1 MLNTTGLM
9 AAAVKNKTTNKSPV
23 GAFLYPLKKCQK
35 VLIFIVTMKNYIL
48 PFRDLVVHPGLT
60 VPVYIDNPLSVACIE
75 AATKSNQKVVITP
88 QHSWN
93 YPTSAGDIYD
103 TGTIGD
109 IAQVLRLPDGTLH
122 AIIRTTDVVS
132 LSDINVDGG
141 LFTAEAAP
149 IEILDDS
156 NFEQTLALRDKVAEN
171 MQALSIAR
179 KFKLDKMRAIIQN
192 YPMAAFVDSVI
203 QSAEID
209 TDEAVRILKAQS
221 WREKLMLLLEQ
232 INLMAETAKIEES
245 INRRIHQ
252 QMENGRRE
260 AILQEKMRA
269 IQKEMG
275 DDSEEM
281 DTENLRKRI
290 ERSNMTQDAKE
301 KALSEWKRMRSMSP
315 MSNEGG
321 LLKTYIEE
329 MLSMPWGKADIA
341 PIDLK
346 TARSV
351 LDSQHS
357 GMQSVK
363 ERILE
368 HIAVM
373 KKTGGNHGS
382 ILCFVGAPGVGKTS
396 LCKSI
401 AEALGRKYQR
411 ISLGGIS
418 DEAHFRGHR
427 KTYIGAQTGRIMDAL
442 KRCKANNPVIVLDE
456 IDKMGKDWRGDPE
469 SALLEIL
476 DPEQNKS
483 FRDHYL
489 EVDFDLSNVLFIAT
503 ANSLN
508 MSNALKDRMEI
519 IEIPGYSED
528 EKVQIA
534 KEHLIARAAKE
545 NGWDIDNIIIS
556 DDAIRHIIRNY
567 TSEDGVREL
576 QRELSALLRRSLL
589 EHNCE
594 DVKTEFTKEKIDELL
609 AIRKSMNLSKKIGF
623 GVRA

>member
-1 MLNTTGLM
+1 
-9 AAAVKNKTTNKSPV
+9 
-23 GAFLYPLKKCQK
+23 
-35 VLIFIVTMKNYIL
+35 MKNYIL

-60 VPVYIDNPLSVACIE
+60 VPIYIDNPLSVACIE
-75 AATKSNQKVVITP
+75 AAATANQRVVITP
-88 QHSWN
+88 QHSWS
-93 YPTSAGDIYD
+93 YPSMPGDIYD
-103 TGTIGD
+103 VGTIGD
-109 IAQVLRLPDGTLH
+109 IAQVLRMPDGTLH
-122 AIIRTTDVVS
+122 AIVRTTDVVQ
-132 LSDINVDGG
+132 LTDIGVENGI
-141 LFTAEAAP
+141 FTANATP
-149 IEILDDS
+149 IEIVDDS
-156 NFEQTLALRDKVAEN
+156 GLEQTTALRDKVAEN
-171 MQALSIAR
+171 IQALAITR
-179 KFKLDKMRAIIQN
+179 KFKMEKMRAIIQN
-192 YPMAAFVDSVI
+192 YPMAAFVDSVV
-203 QSAEID
+203 QSIDMD
-209 TDEAVRILKAQS
+209 TDDAVRILRAQS
-221 WREKLMLLLEQ
+221 WREKLMILLEK
-232 INLMAETAKIEES
+232 INLIAETAKIENS
-245 INRRIHQ
+245 INRRIQQ

-269 IQKEMG
+269 IQREMG

-290 ERSNMTQDAKE
+290 ERSAMPNDAKE

-321 LLKTYIEE
+321 LLKTYLEE
-329 MLSMPWGKADIA
+329 LLSMPWDKSDNA

-346 TARSV
+346 TARGV

-357 GMQSVK
+357 GMQGVK

-401 AEALGRKYQR
+401 AAALGRKYQR

-442 KRCKANNPVIVLDE
+442 KRCKSNNPVIVLDE
-456 IDKMGKDWRGDPE
+456 IDKMGRDWRGDPE

-534 KEHLIARAAKE
+534 REHLISRAAADT
-545 NGWDIDNIIIS
+545 GWNVDNIIIS
-556 DDAIRHIIRNY
+556 DDALRHLIRNY
-567 TSEDGVREL
+567 TSEEGVREL
-576 QRELSALLRRSLL
+576 QRELTALLRRTLL
-589 EHNCE
+589 EHDCM
-594 DVKTEFTKEKIDELL
+594 DVKTEFTPQKIDELL
-609 AIRKSMNLSKKIGF
+609 SLRKSATLSKRIGF

>member
-1 MLNTTGLM
+1 
-9 AAAVKNKTTNKSPV
+9 
-23 GAFLYPLKKCQK
+23 
-35 VLIFIVTMKNYIL
+35 MKQYIL
-48 PFRDLVVHPGLT
+48 PFRDLIVHPGLT
-60 VPVYIDNPLSVACIE
+60 VPVYIDNPMSVACIE
-75 AATKSNQKVVITP
+75 AATAMGKRLVITP
-88 QHSWN
+88 QHSWS
-93 YPTSAGDIYD
+93 YPSEPDDIYAI
-103 TGTIGD
+103 GTIGD
-109 IAQVLRLPDGTLH
+109 IAQALRMPDGALH
-122 AIIRTTDVVS
+122 VIIRTTDVVN
-132 LSDINVDGG
+132 LSDISIENG
-141 LFTAEAAP
+141 LFTANVTP
-149 IEILDDS
+149 IEFMDDS
-156 NFEQTLALRDKVAEN
+156 NTEQTLALRDKIVEN
-171 MQALSIAR
+171 MQLLSVSK
-179 KFKLDKMRAIIQN
+179 KFKMDKLRSVVQD
-192 YPMAAFVDSVI
+192 YPMPAFVDSVI
-203 QSAEID
+203 QTAEID
-209 TDEAVRILKAQS
+209 TDKAIKILGTPS
-221 WREKLMLLLEQ
+221 WHEKLVLLLEQ
-232 INLMAETAKIEES
+232 INLMAETAKIEDS

-269 IQKEMG
+269 IQREMG
-275 DDSEEM
+275 EDSEEM
-281 DTENLRKRI
+281 DTENVRKRI
-290 ERSNMTQDAKE
+290 ERSSMPAEAKE

-321 LLKTYIEE
+321 LLKTYLDE
-329 MLSMPWGKADIA
+329 LLAMPWGKSDKSE
-341 PIDLK
+341 IDLK
-346 TARSV
+346 TARAV

-357 GMQSVK
+357 GMQCVK

-373 KKTGGNHGS
+373 KKTGGNQGS

-396 LCKSI
+396 LCRSI
-401 AEALGRKYQR
+401 ADALGRKYHR

-456 IDKMGKDWRGDPE
+456 IDKMGRDWRGDPE

-534 KEHLIARAAKE
+534 REHLIERAAKDT
-545 NGWDIDNIIIS
+545 GWNVDNIIIS
-556 DDAIRHIIRNY
+556 DAALRHIIRNY
-567 TSEDGVREL
+567 TTEQGVREL
-576 QRELSALLRRSLL
+576 QRELTAILRRSLL
-589 EHNCE
+589 ENDGE
-594 DVKTEFTKEKIDELL
+594 DVKTEFTPAKIDELL
-609 AIRKSMNLSKKIGF
+609 SIRKTAGMSKRIGF
-623 GVRA
+623 GLNV

>member
-1 MLNTTGLM
+1 
-9 AAAVKNKTTNKSPV
+9 
-23 GAFLYPLKKCQK
+23 
-35 VLIFIVTMKNYIL
+35 MKQYIL
-48 PFRDLVVHPGLT
+48 PFRDLVVNPGLT
-60 VPVYIDNPLSVACIE
+60 VPIYIDNAMSVACIE
-75 AATKSNQKVVITP
+75 AAAREGQKIVITA
-88 QHSWN
+88 QHSWA
-93 YPTSAGDIYD
+93 YPALPDDIYD
-103 TGTIGD
+103 VGTIGE
-109 IAQVLRLPDGTLH
+109 IAQVLRMPDGALH
-122 AIIRTTDVVS
+122 AIIKTTDAVK
-132 LSDINVDGG
+132 LSNITVING
-141 LFTAEAAP
+141 LFTADVTP
-149 IEILDDS
+149 IEILDDA
-156 NFEQTLALRDKVAEN
+156 NTNQTLALRDKIAEN
-171 MQALSIAR
+171 MQVLSVAK
-179 KFKLDKMRAIIQN
+179 KFKLDKLRMIIQD
-192 YPMAAFVDSVI
+192 YPLPAFIDSVI
-203 QSAEID
+203 QTAGID
-209 TDEAVRILKAQS
+209 TDDAVKILAANS
-221 WREKLMLLLEQ
+221 WYEKLVLLLEQ

-245 INRRIHQ
+245 INRRIQ
-252 QMENGRRE
+252 RQMENGRRE

-269 IQKEMG
+269 IQHEMG
-275 DDSEEM
+275 EDTEEM
-281 DTENLRKRI
+281 DTENVRKRI
-290 ERSNMTQDAKE
+290 ERSAMPAEAKE
-301 KALSEWKRMRSMSP
+301 KAMSEWKRMRSMSP

-321 LLKTYIEE
+321 LLKTYLDEL
-329 MLSMPWGKADIA
+329 LSMPWGKSDKSD
-341 PIDLK
+341 IDLK
-346 TARSV
+346 SARAV

-357 GMQSVK
+357 GMQGVK

-373 KKTGGNHGS
+373 KKTGGNQGS

-401 AEALGRKYQR
+401 AEALGRKYHR

-456 IDKMGKDWRGDPE
+456 IDKMGRDWRGDPE

-534 KEHLIARAAKE
+534 REHLIERAAKDT
-545 NGWDIDNIIIS
+545 GWNVDNIIIS
-556 DDAIRHIIRNY
+556 DDALRHIIRNY
-567 TSEDGVREL
+567 TSEQGVREL
-576 QRELSALLRRSLL
+576 QRELTAILRRSLL
-589 EHNCE
+589 ENDGE
-594 DVKTEFTKEKIDELL
+594 DVKTEFTPQKIDSML
-609 AIRKSMNLSKKIGF
+609 ALRKSAVLSKRIGF
-623 GVRA
+623 GISA

>member
-1 MLNTTGLM
+1 
-9 AAAVKNKTTNKSPV
+9 
-23 GAFLYPLKKCQK
+23 
-35 VLIFIVTMKNYIL
+35 MKQYIL

-60 VPVYIDNPLSVACIE
+60 VPVYIDNPMSVACIE
-75 AATKSNQKVVITP
+75 AAANAEKKIIITA
-88 QHSWN
+88 QHSWA
-93 YPTSAGDIYD
+93 YPTLPEDIYD
-103 TGTIGD
+103 VGTIGD
-109 IAQVLRLPDGTLH
+109 IAQVLRMPDGALH
-122 AIIRTTDVVS
+122 AIIKTTDVVKLNDIS
-132 LSDINVDGG
+132 LENGI
-141 LFTAEAAP
+141 FMAETTP

-156 NFEQTLALRDKVAEN
+156 AFEQTLALRDKVAEN
-171 MQALSIAR
+171 MQILSVAR
-179 KFKLDKMRAIIQN
+179 KFKIDKLRTIIQN
-192 YPMAAFVDSVI
+192 YPLPAFIDSVI
-203 QSAEID
+203 QTAGID
-209 TDEAVRILKAQS
+209 TDDAIKILSATS
-221 WREKLMLLLEQ
+221 WREKMVLLLEQ
-232 INLMAETAKIEES
+232 INLMAETAKIEDS

-269 IQKEMG
+269 IQREMG
-275 DDSEEM
+275 EDTEEM
-281 DTENLRKRI
+281 DTENVRKRI
-290 ERSNMTQDAKE
+290 EHSAMPEEAKE
-301 KALSEWKRMRSMSP
+301 KAMSEWKRMRSMSP

-321 LLKTYIEE
+321 LLKTYLDEL
-329 MLSMPWGKADIA
+329 LSMPWGKYDKTT
-341 PIDLK
+341 IDLK
-346 TARSV
+346 SARKV

-357 GMQSVK
+357 GMQGVK

-373 KKTGGNHGS
+373 KKTGKNQGS

-442 KRCKANNPVIVLDE
+442 KRSKSNNPVIVLDE
-456 IDKMGKDWRGDPE
+456 IDKMGRDWRGDPE

-476 DPEQNKS
+476 DPEQNRS

-519 IEIPGYSED
+519 IEIPGYSEE
-528 EKVQIA
+528 EKIQIA
-534 KEHLIARAAKE
+534 KEHLIERAAKDT
-545 NGWDIDNIIIS
+545 GWAVDKIIMK
-556 DDAIRHIIRNY
+556 DAAIKHIIRNY
-567 TSEDGVREL
+567 TSEQGVREL
-576 QRELSALLRRSLL
+576 QREITAILRRSLL
-589 EHNCE
+589 EHDGE
-594 DVKTEFTKEKIDELL
+594 DVKTEFTPQKIDELL
-609 AIRKSMNLSKKIGF
+609 AVRKSATISKRIGF
-623 GVRA
+623 GINA

>member
-1 MLNTTGLM
+1 
-9 AAAVKNKTTNKSPV
+9 
-23 GAFLYPLKKCQK
+23 
-35 VLIFIVTMKNYIL
+35 MKNYIL

-60 VPVYIDNPLSVACIE
+60 VPIYVDNPASVSCVE
-75 AATKSNQKVVITP
+75 AAAQQNQQLVIAA
-88 QHSWN
+88 QHSWS
-93 YPTSAGDIYD
+93 YPSSPDDIYD
-103 TGTIGD
+103 VGTIGD
-109 IAQVLRLPDGTLH
+109 IVQVLRMPDGALH
-122 AIIRTTDVVS
+122 AIVRTTSVVR
-132 LSDINVDGG
+132 LADIGIENG
-141 LFTAEAAP
+141 LFMANTTP
-149 IEILDDS
+149 IEIVDDS
-156 NFEQTLALRDKVAEN
+156 AMEQTIALRDKVAEN
-171 MQALSIAR
+171 MQALSMSK
-179 KFKLDKMRAIIQN
+179 KFKLDKLRAIIQN
-192 YPMAAFVDSVI
+192 YPMPAFIDSVI
-203 QSAEID
+203 QTAEID
-209 TDEAVRILKAQS
+209 TDDAVRILCATS
-221 WREKLMLLLEQ
+221 WREKLVMLLEQ
-232 INLMAETAKIEES
+232 INLMAETAKIENS
-245 INRRIHQ
+245 INRRIQQ

-269 IQKEMG
+269 IQREMG
-275 DDSEEM
+275 DDDEEM
-281 DTENLRKRI
+281 DTTNMRKRI
-290 ERSNMTQDAKE
+290 ERSAMPAEAKE

-321 LLKTYIEE
+321 LLKTYLEE
-329 MLSMPWGKADIA
+329 LLAMPWDKSDAT

-346 TARSV
+346 AARAV
-351 LDSQHS
+351 LDSEHS
-357 GMQSVK
+357 GMTGVK

-373 KKTGGNHGS
+373 KKTGGAQGS

-401 AEALGRKYQR
+401 AAALGRKYQR

-442 KRCKANNPVIVLDE
+442 KRCKSNNPVIVLDE
-456 IDKMGKDWRGDPE
+456 IDKIGRDWRGDPE

-534 KEHLIARAAKE
+534 REHLIARAAHDT
-545 NGWDIDNIIIS
+545 GWNVDNIIIG
-556 DDAIRHIIRNY
+556 DDALRHIIRNY
-567 TSEDGVREL
+567 TSEQGVREL
-576 QRELSALLRRSLL
+576 QRELTAVLRRTLL
-589 EHNCE
+589 EHDGE
-594 DVKTEFTKEKIDELL
+594 DVKTEFTPEKIDELL
-609 AIRKSMNLSKKIGF
+609 AVRKSATMAKRIGF
-623 GVRA
+623 GLRA

>member
-1 MLNTTGLM
+1 
-9 AAAVKNKTTNKSPV
+9 
-23 GAFLYPLKKCQK
+23 
-35 VLIFIVTMKNYIL
+35 MKQYIL
-48 PFRDLVVHPGLT
+48 PFRDLVVNPGLT
-60 VPVYIDNPLSVACIE
+60 VPIYIDNTMSVACIE
-75 AATKSNQKVVITP
+75 AAAREGQKIVITA
-88 QHSWN
+88 QHSWA
-93 YPTSAGDIYD
+93 YPALPDDIYD
-103 TGTIGD
+103 VGTIGE
-109 IAQVLRLPDGTLH
+109 IAQVLRMPDGALH
-122 AIIRTTDVVS
+122 AIIKTTDAVR
-132 LSDINVDGG
+132 LSNITVTNG
-141 LFTAEAAP
+141 LFTADVTP
-149 IEILDDS
+149 IEILDDA
-156 NFEQTLALRDKVAEN
+156 NTNQTLALRDKIAEN
-171 MQALSIAR
+171 MQILSVAK
-179 KFKLDKMRAIIQN
+179 KFKLDKLRMIIQD
-192 YPMAAFVDSVI
+192 YPLPAFIDSVI
-203 QSAEID
+203 QTAGID
-209 TDEAVRILKAQS
+209 TDDAVKILAANS
-221 WREKLMLLLEQ
+221 WHEKLVILLEQ

-245 INRRIHQ
+245 INRRIQ
-252 QMENGRRE
+252 RQMENGRRE

-269 IQKEMG
+269 IQHEMG
-275 DDSEEM
+275 EDTEEM
-281 DTENLRKRI
+281 DTENVRKRI
-290 ERSNMTQDAKE
+290 ERSAMPAEAKE
-301 KALSEWKRMRSMSP
+301 KAMSEWKRMRSMSP

-321 LLKTYIEE
+321 LLKTYLDEL
-329 MLSMPWGKADIA
+329 LSMPWGKSDKSD
-341 PIDLK
+341 IDLK
-346 TARSV
+346 SARNV

-357 GMQSVK
+357 GMQGVK

-373 KKTGGNHGS
+373 KKTGGNQGS

-401 AEALGRKYQR
+401 AEALGRKYHR

-456 IDKMGKDWRGDPE
+456 IDKMGRDWRGDPE

-534 KEHLIARAAKE
+534 REHLIERAAKDT
-545 NGWDIDNIIIS
+545 GWNVDNIIIS
-556 DDAIRHIIRNY
+556 DDALRHIIRKY
-567 TSEDGVREL
+567 TSEQGVREL
-576 QRELSALLRRSLL
+576 QREITAILRRSLL
-589 EHNCE
+589 ENDGE
-594 DVKTEFTKEKIDELL
+594 DVKTEFTPQKIDSLL
-609 AIRKSMNLSKKIGF
+609 ALRKSAVLSKRIGF
-623 GVRA
+623 GVCA

>member
-1 MLNTTGLM
+1 MR
-9 AAAVKNKTTNKSPV
+9 
-23 GAFLYPLKKCQK
+23 
-35 VLIFIVTMKNYIL
+35 NYIL
-48 PFRDLVVHPGLT
+48 PFRDLIVHPGLT
-60 VPVYIDNPLSVACIE
+60 VPVYIDNPASVACIE
-75 AATKSNQKVVITP
+75 AAAAANQKLVITP
-88 QHSWN
+88 QHSWS
-93 YPTSAGDIYD
+93 YPTSPEDVYD
-103 TGTIGD
+103 VGTLGD

-122 AIIRTTDVVS
+122 AIIRTTDVVKLDNIQVENS
-132 LSDINVDGG
+132 I
-141 LFTAEAAP
+141 FTAETTP

-156 NFEQTLALRDKVAEN
+156 EFEQTIALRDKVAEN
-171 MQALSIAR
+171 MQALSASR
-179 KFKLDKMRAIIQN
+179 KFKLEKMRAIIQN

-203 QSAEID
+203 QSADID
-209 TDEAVRILKAQS
+209 TDDAVRILRTQS
-221 WREKLMLLLEQ
+221 WREKLMLLLEK
-232 INLMAETAKIEES
+232 INLMAETAKIENS
-245 INRRIHQ
+245 INRRIQQ

-269 IQKEMG
+269 IQREMG
-275 DDSEEM
+275 DDSDEA

-290 ERSNMTQDAKE
+290 ERSAMPRDARD
-301 KALSEWKRMRSMSP
+301 KAMSEWKRMRSMSP

-329 MLSMPWGKADIA
+329 VLAMPWEKSDVA

-346 TARSV
+346 TARAV

-357 GMQSVK
+357 GMQAVK

-373 KKTGGNHGS
+373 KKTGGNQGS

-401 AEALGRKYQR
+401 ADALGRKYQR

-456 IDKMGKDWRGDPE
+456 IDKMGRDWRGDPE

-528 EKVQIA
+528 EKAQIA
-534 KEHLIARAAKE
+534 REHLIARAARDT
-545 NGWDIDNIIIS
+545 GWNTDNIII
-556 DDAIRHIIRNY
+556 DDKALRHLIRNY

-576 QRELSALLRRSLL
+576 QRELTALLRRTLL
-589 EHNCE
+589 EHDGE
-594 DVKTEFTKEKIDELL
+594 DVKTEFTPQKIDELL
-609 AIRKSMNLSKKIGF
+609 SARKSAVLAKRIGF

>member
-1 MLNTTGLM
+1 
-9 AAAVKNKTTNKSPV
+9 
-23 GAFLYPLKKCQK
+23 
-35 VLIFIVTMKNYIL
+35 MKNYIL

-60 VPVYIDNPLSVACIE
+60 VPIYVDNPASVSCVE
-75 AATKSNQKVVITP
+75 AAAQQNQQLVIAA
-88 QHSWN
+88 QHSWS
-93 YPTSAGDIYD
+93 YPSSPEDIYD
-103 TGTIGD
+103 VGTIGD
-109 IAQVLRLPDGTLH
+109 IVQVLRMPDGALH
-122 AIIRTTDVVS
+122 AIVRTTSVVR
-132 LSDINVDGG
+132 LADIGIENG
-141 LFTAEAAP
+141 LFMANVSP
-149 IEILDDS
+149 IEIVDDS
-156 NFEQTLALRDKVAEN
+156 AMEQTIALRDKVAEN
-171 MQALSIAR
+171 MQALSMSK
-179 KFKLDKMRAIIQN
+179 KFKLDKLRAIIQN
-192 YPMAAFVDSVI
+192 YPMPAFIDSVI
-203 QSAEID
+203 QTAEID
-209 TDEAVRILKAQS
+209 TDDAVRILCATS
-221 WREKLMLLLEQ
+221 WREKLVMLLEQ
-232 INLMAETAKIEES
+232 INLMAETAKIENS
-245 INRRIHQ
+245 INRRIQQ

-269 IQKEMG
+269 IQREMG
-275 DDSEEM
+275 DDDEEM
-281 DTENLRKRI
+281 DTTNMRKRI
-290 ERSNMTQDAKE
+290 ERSAMPAEAKE

-321 LLKTYIEE
+321 LLKTYLEE
-329 MLSMPWGKADIA
+329 LLAMPWDKSDAT

-346 TARSV
+346 AARAV
-351 LDSQHS
+351 LDSEHS
-357 GMQSVK
+357 GMTGVK

-373 KKTGGNHGS
+373 KKTGGAQGS

-401 AEALGRKYQR
+401 AAALGRKYQR

-442 KRCKANNPVIVLDE
+442 KRCKSNNPVIVLDE
-456 IDKMGKDWRGDPE
+456 IDKMGRDWRGDPE

-534 KEHLIARAAKE
+534 REHLIARAAHDT
-545 NGWDIDNIIIS
+545 GWNVDNIIIG
-556 DDAIRHIIRNY
+556 DDALRHIIRNY
-567 TSEDGVREL
+567 TSEQGVREL
-576 QRELSALLRRSLL
+576 QRELTAVLRRTLL
-589 EHNCE
+589 EHDGE
-594 DVKTEFTKEKIDELL
+594 DVKTEFTPEKIDELL
-609 AIRKSMNLSKKIGF
+609 AVRKSATMAKRIGF
-623 GVRA
+623 GLRA

>member
-1 MLNTTGLM
+1 
-9 AAAVKNKTTNKSPV
+9 
-23 GAFLYPLKKCQK
+23 
-35 VLIFIVTMKNYIL
+35 MKQYIL
-48 PFRDLVVHPGLT
+48 PFRDLVVSQGLT
-60 VPVYIDNPLSVACIE
+60 VPIYIDNAMSVACIE
-75 AATKSNQKVVITP
+75 AAARDGQKIVITA
-88 QHSWN
+88 QHSWA
-93 YPTSAGDIYD
+93 YPALPDDIYD
-103 TGTIGD
+103 VGTIGE
-109 IAQVLRLPDGTLH
+109 IAQVLRMPDGALH
-122 AIIRTTDVVS
+122 AIIKTTDAVK
-132 LSDINVDGG
+132 LSNITVING
-141 LFTAEAAP
+141 LFTADVTP
-149 IEILDDS
+149 IEILDDA
-156 NFEQTLALRDKVAEN
+156 NTNQTLALRDKIAEN
-171 MQALSIAR
+171 MQVLSVAK
-179 KFKLDKMRAIIQN
+179 KFKLDKLRMIIQD
-192 YPMAAFVDSVI
+192 YPLPAFIDSVI
-203 QSAEID
+203 QTAGID
-209 TDEAVRILKAQS
+209 TDDAVKILAANS
-221 WREKLMLLLEQ
+221 WYEKLVLLLEQ

-245 INRRIHQ
+245 INRRIQ
-252 QMENGRRE
+252 RQMENGRRE

-269 IQKEMG
+269 IQHEMG
-275 DDSEEM
+275 EDTEEM
-281 DTENLRKRI
+281 DTENVRKRI
-290 ERSNMTQDAKE
+290 ERSAMPAEAKE
-301 KALSEWKRMRSMSP
+301 KAMSEWKRMRSMSP

-321 LLKTYIEE
+321 LLKTYLDEL
-329 MLSMPWGKADIA
+329 LSMPWGKSDKAD
-341 PIDLK
+341 IDLK
-346 TARSV
+346 SARAV

-357 GMQSVK
+357 GMQGVK

-373 KKTGGNHGS
+373 KKTGGNQGS

-401 AEALGRKYQR
+401 AEALGRKYHR

-456 IDKMGKDWRGDPE
+456 IDKMGRDWRGDPE

-534 KEHLIARAAKE
+534 REHLIERAAKDT
-545 NGWDIDNIIIS
+545 GWNVDNIIIS
-556 DDAIRHIIRNY
+556 DDALRHIIRNY
-567 TSEDGVREL
+567 TSEQGVREL
-576 QRELSALLRRSLL
+576 QRELTAILRRSLL
-589 EHNCE
+589 ENDGE
-594 DVKTEFTKEKIDELL
+594 DVKTEFTPQKIDSML
-609 AIRKSMNLSKKIGF
+609 ALRKSAVLSKRIGF
-623 GVRA
+623 GISA